1 MRVSLIV
8 RDKLQ
13 DKRTRMGRGCN
24 QATALRRE
32 CGLHSLPEISIR
44 ACIYQSP
51 GRGCAPETHPH
62 SLPEIPIPPPAP
74 TLPSA
79 APGPYC
85 RFATAVLEWCVS
97 HSLPEISFIASR
109 PEGPTRGCTRA
120 TALPRER
127 AHHSLPDASVRAS
140 RYQGSDHASFRPL
153 AGGGGVCGSYA
164 TPVLYWCVFHSLP
177 EIRIIASRQEG
188 PERGRTRAMALG
200 WWPSFIARD
209 EHQGR

>member
-1 MRVSLIV
+1 ME
-8 RDKLQ
+8 
-13 DKRTRMGRGCN
+13 RGCT
-24 QATALRRE
+24 QAMALRRE
-32 CGLHSLPEISIR
+32 RALHSSPEISLR
-44 ACIYQSP
+44 AGVYQGL
-51 GRGCAPETHPH
+51 GRGCATETHPR
-62 SLPEIPIPPPAP
+62 SLPEIPIPPTP
-74 TLPSA
+74 TFPSA

-85 RFATAVLEWCVS
+85 RFATAVLGWRVS

-109 PEGPTRGCTRA
+109 QEGPPRGCTRA

-177 EIRIIASRQEG
+177 EIRIIASTQEG
-188 PERGRTRAMALG
+188 PERGRTQARAVKAG
-200 WWPSFIARD
+200 ADS
-209 EHQGR
+209 H